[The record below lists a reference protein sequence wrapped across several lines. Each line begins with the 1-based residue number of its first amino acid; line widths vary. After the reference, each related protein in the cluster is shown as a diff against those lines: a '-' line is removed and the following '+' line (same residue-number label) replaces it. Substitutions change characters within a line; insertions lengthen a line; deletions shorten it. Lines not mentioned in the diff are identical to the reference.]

1 MNYKYYTKKEDK
13 TGIYLL
19 TQEHTNQF
27 DGYKPQTTYRAKIGM
42 SYVGACQRAKHQSHE
57 RRTSRF
63 LPVGKFTGQSITT
76 TIEVEDVRYFPNS
89 TRDEIITIEQNCHN
103 VMKKIGKQIE
113 TSEWYIVPYETYLKL
128 KKVGITLIFSEMP
141 KEELLE
147 IINIARS

>member
-19 TQEHTNQF
+19 TQKRTDQI

-42 SYVGACQRAKHQSHE
+42 SYVGACQRAKYQSHE
-57 RRTSRF
+57 RQTSYF
-63 LPVGKFTGQSITT
+63 PPVDEFMGRSLTT
-76 TIEVEDVRYFPNS
+76 IIEVEDVRYFPNS

-113 TSEWYIVPYETYLKL
+113 TSEWYIVPYEIYLKL
-128 KKVGITLIFSEMP
+128 KKVGITLIFSEMS
-141 KEELLE
+141 KGELLE